1 MNREIKEAITVV
13 DQLPAENCKFP
24 VNYMYRM
31 VVGGDAASASL
42 GGGLSV
48 GCWLEEMQ
56 LQLLFV
62 DVFFFILRGEGF
74 NCETELFNRLQP
86 AATVDHL
93 A

>member
-1 MNREIKEAITVV
+1 
-13 DQLPAENCKFP
+13 
-24 VNYMYRM
+24 M

-62 DVFFFILRGEGF
+62 NVFLILRGEGF
-74 NCETELFNRLQP
+74 NCETKSFNRLQP
-86 AATVDHL
+86 AATINYLD
-93 A
+93 

>member
-1 MNREIKEAITVV
+1 
-13 DQLPAENCKFP
+13 
-24 VNYMYRM
+24 M

-56 LQLLFV
+56 LQLLFINI
-62 DVFFFILRGEGF
+62 FFILRGERF
-74 NCETELFNRLQP
+74 NCKTKSFNQLQL
-86 AATVDHL
+86 AATVNHL